1 MTENNRES
9 TIQTRK
15 TKAFDPTAWEQGRSE
30 HTEIKAQKHQLGF

>member
-1 MTENNRES
+1 MIENNRES

-15 TKAFDPTAWEQGRSE
+15 TKPFDPTAWERRSE